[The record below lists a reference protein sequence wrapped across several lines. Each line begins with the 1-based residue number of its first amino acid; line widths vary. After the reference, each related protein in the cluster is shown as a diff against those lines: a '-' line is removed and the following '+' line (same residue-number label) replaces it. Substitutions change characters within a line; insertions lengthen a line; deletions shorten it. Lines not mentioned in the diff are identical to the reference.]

1 MGETKNDADADPA
14 ALAPTGQAPATRL
27 LWWIR
32 SLSADVEHYRVE
44 QQADGGDWDLV
55 ATVAHDAR
63 AWSYEHRT
71 GRLDDLTEYEWRVVP
86 VDLAGND
93 GEPVATEVQVVV
105 RVPDAPLFDIAF
117 DEETGRVE
125 YEAAGS

>member
-1 MGETKNDADADPA
+1 V
-14 ALAPTGQAPATRL
+14 
-27 LWWIR
+27 R
-32 SLSADVEHYRVE
+32 SLAEDVAHYRID
-44 QQADGGDWDLV
+44 QRAGGGDWQ
-55 ATVAHDAR
+55 AAGTVARDGE
-63 AWSYEHRT
+63 AWSYQWTT